1 MANFSGAIC
10 RAGSGHV
17 SEGYC
22 DAQQG
27 KRLEIFAVARRA
39 PPAGEA
45 VLRTIPEVKCGL
57 RRVLGTNHDDVTL
70 EERCAFAQARPE
82 RVVRSQGLGR
92 ERLVREGTRVVRLE
106 EGLDRRPVVD
116 VAVGRK
122 NRETV

>member
-1 MANFSGAIC
+1 MNG
-10 RAGSGHV
+10 
-17 SEGYC
+17 
-22 DAQQG
+22 
-27 KRLEIFAVARRA
+27 
-39 PPAGEA
+39 
-45 VLRTIPEVKCGL
+45 
-57 RRVLGTNHDDVTL
+57 DVTL